1 MSRIIWETL
10 DKTYETGVDQ
20 AVLYSKTGLV
30 IPWSGIIAVKEQEI
44 TNDFAGYYLNGIKRL
59 NKIQNSDFK
68 ADVSAFMYPE
78 EMDTEKVFSG
88 FSYRTKISNLQY
100 KIHLVYNPRFIINE
114 KSYDSMLD
122 VVSLTTFNWQIT
134 TTPIDIVGY
143 APSSHIT
150 IELSGVSEYIVD
162 YVESLLY
169 GTIDHL
175 GRLPSI
181 AELINIAEELR
192 FHNVLLIID
201 NGDGSWTAIGPD
213 NMITMTDNT
222 SFEITAPSAIFID
235 SESYTLTSM

>member
-1 MSRIIWETL
+1 M
-10 DKTYETGVDQ
+10 
-20 AVLYSKTGLV
+20 
-30 IPWSGIIAVKEQEI
+30 
-44 TNDFAGYYLNGIKRL
+44 
-59 NKIQNSDFK
+59 
-68 ADVSAFMYPE
+68 
-78 EMDTEKVFSG
+78 
-88 FSYRTKISNLQY
+88 
-100 KIHLVYNPRFIINE
+100 
-114 KSYDSMLD
+114 
-122 VVSLTTFNWQIT
+122 QIT

>member
-122 VVSLTTFNWQIT
+122 VVSLTTFNCRSQQ
-134 TTPIDIVGY
+134 
-143 APSSHIT
+143 
-150 IELSGVSEYIVD
+150 
-162 YVESLLY
+162 
-169 GTIDHL
+169 HL
-175 GRLPSI
+175 
-181 AELINIAEELR
+181 
-192 FHNVLLIID
+192 
-201 NGDGSWTAIGPD
+201 
-213 NMITMTDNT
+213 
-222 SFEITAPSAIFID
+222 
-235 SESYTLTSM
+235 